1 MPDLGTLCLLLVVI
15 LGALAAFV
23 LGWISGCECG
33 YQRGRFDEARWREDT
48 DALANEIWQR
58 QDLDERRN

>member
-1 MPDLGTLCLLLVVI
+1 MPDVGTIFLLLLVILGTL
-15 LGALAAFV
+15 AAFT

-33 YQRGRFDEARWREDT
+33 YQRGRCDEARWQAYMHD
-48 DALANEIWQR
+48 LAHDLWQR